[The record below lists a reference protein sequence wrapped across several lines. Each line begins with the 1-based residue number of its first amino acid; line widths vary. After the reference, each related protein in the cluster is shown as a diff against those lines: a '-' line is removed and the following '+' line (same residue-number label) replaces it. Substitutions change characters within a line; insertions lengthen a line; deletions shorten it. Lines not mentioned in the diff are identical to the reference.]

1 MIDGFYYEKS
11 DMITKDNAFLT
22 QTDPYLYAKHILST
36 SNTPLDTLTAI
47 ENYNTAN
54 NLDIY
59 NRIPYLV
66 FLRCGISFNVIK
78 AVKKGTSYHLIGYDE
93 HGFTTMRHSDNGE
106 NSRVLQSLVTLV
118 VNQDN
123 IEAVSIGAYDM
134 DNVIDIVGTRQTS
147 IEVTDELYN
156 ILTKMRSDINALDAS
171 GQWRNLINMF
181 NINMN
186 KYSLNDK
193 NQIGRSAKLYNM
205 YVVCFEKYIQ
215 IVRNIVQ
222 FHDDETRNIGAKI
235 QKFHFF
241 TDQAALD
248 AELKRIEDE
257 NIRDTNININNSFTN
272 DEISKFRQIGDL

>member
-1 MIDGFYYEKS
+1 M
-11 DMITKDNAFLT
+11 
-22 QTDPYLYAKHILST
+22 
-36 SNTPLDTLTAI
+36 
-47 ENYNTAN
+47 
-54 NLDIY
+54 
-59 NRIPYLV
+59 
-66 FLRCGISFNVIK
+66 
-78 AVKKGTSYHLIGYDE
+78 
-93 HGFTTMRHSDNGE
+93 
-106 NSRVLQSLVTLV
+106 
-118 VNQDN
+118 
-123 IEAVSIGAYDM
+123 
-134 DNVIDIVGTRQTS
+134 
-147 IEVTDELYN
+147 
-156 ILTKMRSDINALDAS
+156 NALDAS
-171 GQWRNLINMF
+171 GQWRNLINIF